1 MHGAG
6 CCWAEPTRFQP
17 GDISPLAMGKPRPYT
32 LGKRSTR
39 PPEPAILPNVS
50 PKSGRRTRS
59 GRKDAFPGP
68 GRAAV
73 TLAVIAPLCWLPQAA
88 LAAHAIGR
96 LADGASVGDILPNA
110 IGFTLFGLLRAA
122 LDALVGRLAFK
133 TARRELSAS
142 RDRALAALT
151 ARSPVDI
158 SRPSSGQ
165 AASVIAEQAEMI
177 TPWLSRYLPAK
188 MKAMTVPFVI
198 VAAVLPFSW
207 IAALALLFTAPVIPL
222 FMALVGMRAQKA
234 SERQLAR
241 MGDVNAFL
249 IDRLRGLATIR
260 TLDAVAHTATHLRTE
275 ADDLKRRTMTV
286 LKIAFLTS
294 ATLELFSAL
303 GVALTAVYIGFHL
316 LGFID
321 AGTWGARLTLAEGMF
336 VLMIAPAF
344 FEPLRELSAVWHDRA
359 AGEAAHKALLALSEQ
374 GMALPVRD
382 ENLAEDALAL
392 SAENLHYT
400 HPGRE
405 AATLDGFSLSVLPGE
420 KIAIMAPSGTGK
432 STLLSLLAGL
442 ASPQGGTLRIF
453 GKSPPGAREAGE
465 IAWVGQSAHVF
476 SGSITANIALGR
488 PEVDTTAVGE
498 ALAVA
503 RLARVA
509 ELHGR
514 TPLGEGG
521 VGLSGGEIVRL
532 AIARAAASA
541 SARLILADEPTAHLD
556 AETAR
561 LVTES
566 LIDLAD
572 GRTLIVVTHDAEL
585 AARMDRTITLSAEVN
600 A

>member
-1 MHGAG
+1 M
-6 CCWAEPTRFQP
+6 
-17 GDISPLAMGKPRPYT
+17 
-32 LGKRSTR
+32 
-39 PPEPAILPNVS
+39 PNVS
-50 PKSGRRTRS
+50 QKAVRRRRS
-59 GRKDAFPGP
+59 DRHGAFPGP

-73 TLAVIAPLCWLPQAA
+73 MLAVIAPLCWLPQAA
-88 LAAHAIGR
+88 LAAHTIGR
-96 LADGASVGDILPNA
+96 LAEGAGVGEILPGA
-110 IGFTLFGLLRAA
+110 IGFALFGLLRAA
-122 LDALVGRLAFK
+122 LDALAGRLAFK
-133 TARRELSAS
+133 SARLELSAS

-165 AASVIAEQAEMI
+165 AASVLAEQAEMI

-188 MKAMTVPFVI
+188 IKAMTVPFVI

-207 IAALALLFTAPVIPL
+207 IAALALLVTAPVIPL

-260 TLDAVAHTATHLRTE
+260 TLGAVADTATRLRTE

-321 AGTWGARLTLAEGMF
+321 VGTWGTRLTLAEGLF

-359 AGEAAHKALLALSEQ
+359 AGEAAHKALSALSEQ
-374 GMALPVRD
+374 GMALPTATDTLGAGTFALCAR
-382 ENLAEDALAL
+382 NLR
-392 SAENLHYT
+392 YT

-405 AATLDGFSLSVLPGE
+405 AATLDGFALSIAPGE
-420 KIAIMAPSGTGK
+420 KIAIMAPSGAGK

-442 ASPQGGTLRIF
+442 ASPESGAVSIF
-453 GKSPPGAREAGE
+453 GQDPAAARKAGE
-465 IAWVGQSAHVF
+465 IAWVGQTAHVF
-476 SGSITANIALGR
+476 SGSIAANIALGR
-488 PEVDTTAVGE
+488 PEVDASAIAE
-498 ALAVA
+498 ALRVA
-503 RLARVA
+503 RLSRVA

-514 TPLGEGG
+514 SPLGEGG
-521 VGLSGGEIVRL
+521 TGLSGGEIVRL
-532 AIARAAASA
+532 AVARAAASK

-566 LIDLAD
+566 LLDLAR
-572 GRTLIVVTHDAEL
+572 GRTLIVVTHDTEL
-585 AARMDRTITLSAEVN
+585 AARMDRTVMLAAEVS